1 MLIVDFKYGAFR
13 PFVPVQPIAIK
24 YKYKYY
30 NPSYVVDRGFI
41 YVLKTAMQF
50 KNNLEIVFL
59 PVVELETE
67 EEKTNIQVWTEKNYQ
82 V

>member
-1 MLIVDFKYGAFR
+1 
-13 PFVPVQPIAIK
+13 
-24 YKYKYY
+24 
-30 NPSYVVDRGFI
+30 
-41 YVLKTAMQF
+41 MQF
-50 KNNLEIVFL
+50 KNDLEIVFL